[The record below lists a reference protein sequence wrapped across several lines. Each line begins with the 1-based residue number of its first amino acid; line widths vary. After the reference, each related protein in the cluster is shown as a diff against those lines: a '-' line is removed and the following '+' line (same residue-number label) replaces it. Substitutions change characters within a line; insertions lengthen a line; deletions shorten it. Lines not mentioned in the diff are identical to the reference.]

1 MEIVFEC
8 GGVTGHRLFEDL
20 RLFAFVQHFG
30 EQPEV
35 VPLGFRVFGQG
46 EEMAADQQWL
56 ITLAFGQ
63 LEVAAMTFEGAF
75 GQMLAAL
82 AVDEAARVIVVF
94 EVGQGV
100 ATVFAFQ
107 GQARFFEV
115 VVATGGAA
123 GAGFQAQVEALDNRV
138 AGDHA
143 GVLLIGHRGQ
153 FREHRLVIAENE
165 LVRVGAV
172 LEVEVNAFFLA
183 QALDEVQIRLVVLH
197 AVDAFRID
205 RTGLEFVGVAL
216 DAVLFQHHADDFR
229 HAEVLEDALV
239 DAVREVSQLRAQRHR
254 ITGQAFARVTLRGAV
269 DLAMD
274 AAAVRRQ
281 LQEGHY
287 SSMIR
292 GAWVDSYL
300 QTQELLG
307 LKEGQGVS
315 SEDEAD
321 YKAFEARLQEQMANY
336 RKTMAT
342 DEDRSEFALFEKYH
356 DTYMQIQDA
365 VLDLHKRNLEAD
377 AIKLF
382 NEKLTPAWYTG
393 RMKLND
399 IIGENK
405 VVADTAMANIDDAV
419 ATAKVSMVISLL
431 VAVLAAGLCGLLLM
445 RAIMAPMN
453 RIVTILDIMRTGD
466 LSSRLNLDRKDEF
479 GAVETGFNDMMTE
492 LTSLVSQAQRSSVQ
506 VTTSVTEIAATS
518 KQQQATATET
528 AATTTEIGATSR
540 EIAATSRDL
549 VRTMTEVSTAADQAS
564 VLAGSGQQ
572 GLARMEDTMHSVM
585 GAADLVNAK
594 LAILNEKAGNINQV
608 VVTIVKVADQTNL
621 LSLNAAIEAEKA
633 GEYGRGFAVVATE
646 VRRLADQTAV
656 ATYDI
661 EQMVRE
667 IQSAVSAGVMG
678 MDKFSEEVRRGM
690 SEVQQVGEQLS
701 QIIHQVQALAPR
713 VLMVNEGMQAQAT
726 GAEQINHALVQL
738 GDASS
743 QTVESLRQ
751 ASFAIDELS
760 QVAVGLRSGVS
771 RFKV

>member
-1 MEIVFEC
+1 MKNWTLRQRILASFAVIIAIMLLM
-8 GGVTGHRLFEDL
+8 VLVSYSRLLKIEDS
-20 RLFAFVQHFG
+20 
-30 EQPEV
+30 EE
-35 VPLGFRVFGQG
+35 RVR
-46 EEMAADQQWL
+46 A
-56 ITLAFGQ
+56 
-63 LEVAAMTFEGAF
+63 
-75 GQMLAAL
+75 
-82 AVDEAARVIVVF
+82 
-94 EVGQGV
+94 
-100 ATVFAFQ
+100 
-107 GQARFFEV
+107 
-115 VVATGGAA
+115 
-123 GAGFQAQVEALDNRV
+123 
-138 AGDHA
+138 
-143 GVLLIGHRGQ
+143 
-153 FREHRLVIAENE
+153 
-165 LVRVGAV
+165 
-172 LEVEVNAFFLA
+172 
-183 QALDEVQIRLVVLH
+183 
-197 AVDAFRID
+197 
-205 RTGLEFVGVAL
+205 
-216 DAVLFQHHADDFR
+216 DAVPG
-229 HAEVLEDALV
+229 VY
-239 DAVREVSQLRAQRHR
+239 
-254 ITGQAFARVTLRGAV
+254 
-269 DLAMD
+269 
-274 AAAVRRQ
+274 
-281 LQEGHY
+281 Y

-292 GAWVDSYL
+292 GGWVDSYVL
-300 QTQELLG
+300 TQQIVG
-307 LKEGQGVS
+307 LSGNREITAEDKARYQGFEQHLREEIQNYQKLIQNPADQAS
-315 SEDEAD
+315 FDE
-321 YKAFEARLQEQMANY
+321 FEAFHLAFNQAVA
-336 RKTMAT
+336 K
-342 DEDRSEFALFEKYH
+342 
-356 DTYMQIQDA
+356 
-365 VLDLHKRNLEAD
+365 VLDLYQRKDYEGARLALEKD
-377 AIKLF
+377 
-382 NEKLTPAWYTG
+382 LTPAWIGG
-393 RMKLND
+393 RGHLNQ
-399 IIGENK
+399 IIERNRELAESATQTIG
-405 VVADTAMANIDDAV
+405 DAV
-419 ATAKVSMVISLL
+419 TAAKVAMGLSFLVALI
-431 VAVLAAGLCGLLLM
+431 VAVLCGFLLM

-453 RIVTILDIMRTGD
+453 RIVEILEIMRSGD
-466 LSSRLNLDRKDEF
+466 LSGRLNLARKDEF
-479 GAVETGFNDMMTE
+479 GAVETGFNDMMAE

-518 KQQQATATET
+518 RQQQATATET

-564 VLAGSGQQ
+564 VAAGSGQQ
-572 GLARMEDTMHSVM
+572 GLARMEETMHSVM

-690 SEVQQVGEQLS
+690 AEVQQIGEQLS

-751 ASFAIDELS
+751 ASSAIDELS

>member
-1 MEIVFEC
+1 MKNW
-8 GGVTGHRLFEDL
+8 TL
-20 RLFAFVQHFG
+20 RQRILASFAVII
-30 EQPEV
+30 
-35 VPLGFRVFGQG
+35 
-46 EEMAADQQWL
+46 A
-56 ITLAFGQ
+56 I
-63 LEVAAMTFEGAF
+63 
-75 GQMLAAL
+75 MLL
-82 AVDEAARVIVVF
+82 M
-94 EVGQGV
+94 
-100 ATVFAFQ
+100 
-107 GQARFFEV
+107 V
-115 VVATGGAA
+115 VVSYSRLLKIEDS
-123 GAGFQAQVEALDNRV
+123 EAS
-138 AGDHA
+138 
-143 GVLLIGHRGQ
+143 
-153 FREHRLVIAENE
+153 
-165 LVRVGAV
+165 VR
-172 LEVEVNAFFLA
+172 
-183 QALDEVQIRLVVLH
+183 D
-197 AVDAFRID
+197 
-205 RTGLEFVGVAL
+205 
-216 DAVLFQHHADDFR
+216 
-229 HAEVLEDALV
+229 DALPGV
-239 DAVREVSQLRAQRHR
+239 Y
-254 ITGQAFARVTLRGAV
+254 F
-269 DLAMD
+269 
-274 AAAVRRQ
+274 
-281 LQEGHY
+281 

-292 GAWVDSYL
+292 SAWVDTYL
-300 QTQELLG
+300 QTQEMLL

-315 SEDEAD
+315 AEDAAD
-321 YKAFEARLQEQMANY
+321 FKVFETRLQEQLANY
-336 RKTMAT
+336 RGTVT
-342 DEDRSEFALFEKYH
+342 TEEDKIEFAAFEQRH
-356 DTYMQIQDA
+356 EEFNRIHAA
-365 VLDLHKRNLEAD
+365 VLDLHKRNQEAE

-382 NEKLTPAWYTG
+382 NEQLTPAWTAG

-399 IIGENK
+399 IIRENK
-405 VVADTAMANIDDAV
+405 AVADNDMAAIDDAV
-419 ATAKVSMVISLL
+419 VTAKISMGVSLL
-431 VAVLAAGLCGLLLM
+431 VAILAAGLCGLLLM

-453 RIVTILDIMRTGD
+453 RIVSILEVMRTGD
-466 LSSRLNLDRKDEF
+466 LSNRLNLERKDEF
-479 GAVETGFNDMMTE
+479 GAVETGFNDMMSE

-518 KQQQATATET
+518 RQQQATATET

-549 VRTMTEVSTAADQAS
+549 VRTMTEVSSAADQAS
-564 VLAGSGQQ
+564 VAAGSGQQ
-572 GLARMEDTMHSVM
+572 GLARMEETMHSVM

>member
-1 MEIVFEC
+1 MKNW
-8 GGVTGHRLFEDL
+8 TL
-20 RLFAFVQHFG
+20 RQRILASFAVII
-30 EQPEV
+30 
-35 VPLGFRVFGQG
+35 
-46 EEMAADQQWL
+46 A
-56 ITLAFGQ
+56 I
-63 LEVAAMTFEGAF
+63 
-75 GQMLAAL
+75 MLL
-82 AVDEAARVIVVF
+82 M
-94 EVGQGV
+94 
-100 ATVFAFQ
+100 
-107 GQARFFEV
+107 
-115 VVATGGAA
+115 
-123 GAGFQAQVEALDNRV
+123 
-138 AGDHA
+138 
-143 GVLLIGHRGQ
+143 
-153 FREHRLVIAENE
+153 
-165 LVRVGAV
+165 
-172 LEVEVNAFFLA
+172 
-183 QALDEVQIRLVVLH
+183 VVLSYSRLLKIE
-197 AVDAFRID
+197 ASENSVRDDAIP
-205 RTGLEFVGVAL
+205 GVY
-216 DAVLFQHHADDFR
+216 
-229 HAEVLEDALV
+229 
-239 DAVREVSQLRAQRHR
+239 
-254 ITGQAFARVTLRGAV
+254 
-269 DLAMD
+269 
-274 AAAVRRQ
+274 
-281 LQEGHY
+281 Y

-300 QTQELLG
+300 QTQKLLG

-315 SEDEAD
+315 SEDAAD

-342 DEDRSEFALFEKYH
+342 DEDRSEFAAFEKYH
-356 DTYMQIQDA
+356 DAYMQIQDA

-377 AIKLF
+377 AVRMF
-382 NEKLTPAWYTG
+382 HEKLTPGWYAG

-405 VVADTAMANIDDAV
+405 RVADEAMANIDDAV

-431 VAVLAAGLCGLLLM
+431 VAVLAAGFCGLLLM

-760 QVAVGLRSGVS
+760 QVALGLRSGVS

>member
-1 MEIVFEC
+1 MKNW
-8 GGVTGHRLFEDL
+8 TL
-20 RLFAFVQHFG
+20 RQRILASFAVII
-30 EQPEV
+30 
-35 VPLGFRVFGQG
+35 
-46 EEMAADQQWL
+46 A
-56 ITLAFGQ
+56 I
-63 LEVAAMTFEGAF
+63 
-75 GQMLAAL
+75 MLL
-82 AVDEAARVIVVF
+82 M
-94 EVGQGV
+94 
-100 ATVFAFQ
+100 
-107 GQARFFEV
+107 V
-115 VVATGGAA
+115 VVSYSRLLKI
-123 GAGFQAQVEALDNRV
+123 EASENSVRDD
-138 AGDHA
+138 AIP
-143 GVLLIGHRGQ
+143 GVY
-153 FREHRLVIAENE
+153 
-165 LVRVGAV
+165 
-172 LEVEVNAFFLA
+172 
-183 QALDEVQIRLVVLH
+183 
-197 AVDAFRID
+197 
-205 RTGLEFVGVAL
+205 
-216 DAVLFQHHADDFR
+216 
-229 HAEVLEDALV
+229 
-239 DAVREVSQLRAQRHR
+239 
-254 ITGQAFARVTLRGAV
+254 
-269 DLAMD
+269 
-274 AAAVRRQ
+274 
-281 LQEGHY
+281 Y

-307 LKEGQGVS
+307 LKEGQGIS
-315 SEDEAD
+315 SEDAAD
-321 YKAFEARLQEQMANY
+321 YKAFEARLQEQMENY

-342 DEDRSEFALFEKYH
+342 DEDRTEFAAFEKYH
-356 DTYMQIQDA
+356 DAYIQIQDA

-377 AIKLF
+377 AVRLF
-382 NEKLTPAWYTG
+382 HDKLTPTWYSG

-405 VVADTAMANIDDAV
+405 KVADQAMNNIDEAV
-419 ATAKVSMVISLL
+419 AAAKVSMFVSLL
-431 VAVLAAGLCGLLLM
+431 VAVLAAGACGLLLM

-453 RIVTILDIMRTGD
+453 RIVQILETMRTGD

>member
-1 MEIVFEC
+1 MKNW
-8 GGVTGHRLFEDL
+8 TL
-20 RLFAFVQHFG
+20 RQRILASFAVII
-30 EQPEV
+30 
-35 VPLGFRVFGQG
+35 
-46 EEMAADQQWL
+46 A
-56 ITLAFGQ
+56 I
-63 LEVAAMTFEGAF
+63 
-75 GQMLAAL
+75 MLL
-82 AVDEAARVIVVF
+82 M
-94 EVGQGV
+94 
-100 ATVFAFQ
+100 
-107 GQARFFEV
+107 V
-115 VVATGGAA
+115 VVSYS
-123 GAGFQAQVEALDNRV
+123 R
-138 AGDHA
+138 
-143 GVLLIGHRGQ
+143 LLKIEESEQ
-153 FREHRLVIAENE
+153 S
-165 LVRVGAV
+165 VR
-172 LEVEVNAFFLA
+172 
-183 QALDEVQIRLVVLH
+183 D
-197 AVDAFRID
+197 
-205 RTGLEFVGVAL
+205 
-216 DAVLFQHHADDFR
+216 
-229 HAEVLEDALV
+229 DALPGV
-239 DAVREVSQLRAQRHR
+239 Y
-254 ITGQAFARVTLRGAV
+254 
-269 DLAMD
+269 
-274 AAAVRRQ
+274 
-281 LQEGHY
+281 Y
-287 SSMIR
+287 SSTIR
-292 GAWVDSYL
+292 GAWVDSFL
-300 QTQELLG
+300 QTQEMLG
-307 LKEGQGVS
+307 LKEGQGIS
-315 SEDEAD
+315 AEDAAEFKSFEVRVQEA
-321 YKAFEARLQEQMANY
+321 MASY
-336 RKTMAT
+336 RSTVT
-342 DEDRSEFALFEKYH
+342 TEEDKVEFASFEKLHEQYG
-356 DTYMQIQDA
+356 TILAA
-365 VLDLHKRNLEAD
+365 VLDLHKHNQEAE

-382 NEKLTPAWYTG
+382 NEQLTPAWTAG

-399 IIGENK
+399 ILRENK
-405 VVADTAMANIDDAV
+405 AVADQDMVNIDDAV
-419 ATAKVSMVISLL
+419 VTAKVIMGVSLL
-431 VAVLAAGLCGLLLM
+431 IAVLAAGLCGLLLM

-453 RIVTILDIMRTGD
+453 RIVQILEIMRTGD
-466 LSSRLNLDRKDEF
+466 LSSRLNLERKDEF
-479 GAVETGFNDMMTE
+479 NAVETGFNDMMTE
-492 LTSLVSQAQRSSVQ
+492 LTALVSQAQRSSVQ

>member
-1 MEIVFEC
+1 MKNW
-8 GGVTGHRLFEDL
+8 TL
-20 RLFAFVQHFG
+20 RQRILASFAVII
-30 EQPEV
+30 
-35 VPLGFRVFGQG
+35 
-46 EEMAADQQWL
+46 A
-56 ITLAFGQ
+56 I
-63 LEVAAMTFEGAF
+63 
-75 GQMLAAL
+75 MLL
-82 AVDEAARVIVVF
+82 M
-94 EVGQGV
+94 
-100 ATVFAFQ
+100 
-107 GQARFFEV
+107 V
-115 VVATGGAA
+115 VVSYSRLLKIETS
-123 GAGFQAQVEALDNRV
+123 EAS
-138 AGDHA
+138 
-143 GVLLIGHRGQ
+143 
-153 FREHRLVIAENE
+153 
-165 LVRVGAV
+165 VR
-172 LEVEVNAFFLA
+172 
-183 QALDEVQIRLVVLH
+183 
-197 AVDAFRID
+197 
-205 RTGLEFVGVAL
+205 
-216 DAVLFQHHADDFR
+216 
-229 HAEVLEDALV
+229 EDALPG
-239 DAVREVSQLRAQRHR
+239 LY
-254 ITGQAFARVTLRGAV
+254 
-269 DLAMD
+269 
-274 AAAVRRQ
+274 
-281 LQEGHY
+281 Y

-292 GAWVDSYL
+292 GAWSDSYL
-300 QTQELLG
+300 RMLDMLG
-307 LKEGQGVS
+307 LEEGQDFS
-315 SEDEAD
+315 AEDVAD
-321 YKAFEARLQEQMANY
+321 FKGYAARLQEQMELY
-336 RKTMAT
+336 KGTVTT
-342 DEDRSEFALFEKYH
+342 DEDKVEYAAFEKAHADYH
-356 DTYMQIQDA
+356 RILGA
-365 VLDLHKRNLEAD
+365 VIELYKRKQNAD

-382 NEKLTPAWYTG
+382 KEELTPAWTAG

-399 IIGENK
+399 ILRENK
-405 VVADTAMANIDDAV
+405 VVADNDIAAIDDAV
-419 ATAKVSMVISLL
+419 LTAKVIMGISLV

-453 RIVTILDIMRTGD
+453 RIVNILEIMRTGD
-466 LSSRLNLDRKDEF
+466 LSSRLNLERKDEF

-564 VLAGSGQQ
+564 VAAGSGQQ
-572 GLARMEDTMHSVM
+572 GLARMEETMHSVM

>member
-1 MEIVFEC
+1 MKNW
-8 GGVTGHRLFEDL
+8 TL
-20 RLFAFVQHFG
+20 RQRILASFAVII
-30 EQPEV
+30 
-35 VPLGFRVFGQG
+35 
-46 EEMAADQQWL
+46 A
-56 ITLAFGQ
+56 I
-63 LEVAAMTFEGAF
+63 
-75 GQMLAAL
+75 MLL
-82 AVDEAARVIVVF
+82 M
-94 EVGQGV
+94 
-100 ATVFAFQ
+100 
-107 GQARFFEV
+107 V
-115 VVATGGAA
+115 VVSYSRLLKIETS
-123 GAGFQAQVEALDNRV
+123 QEA
-138 AGDHA
+138 
-143 GVLLIGHRGQ
+143 
-153 FREHRLVIAENE
+153 
-165 LVRVGAV
+165 VR
-172 LEVEVNAFFLA
+172 
-183 QALDEVQIRLVVLH
+183 D
-197 AVDAFRID
+197 
-205 RTGLEFVGVAL
+205 
-216 DAVLFQHHADDFR
+216 DAVPGVYL
-229 HAEVLEDALV
+229 
-239 DAVREVSQLRAQRHR
+239 
-254 ITGQAFARVTLRGAV
+254 
-269 DLAMD
+269 
-274 AAAVRRQ
+274 
-281 LQEGHY
+281 

-292 GAWVDSYL
+292 SAWVDSYL
-300 QTQELLG
+300 QTIDIIG
-307 LKEGQGVS
+307 LRDDKTFTNT
-315 SEDEAD
+315 DKND
-321 YKAFEARLQEQMANY
+321 YKSFEARIEQQMANY
-336 RKTMAT
+336 EKTIHGQA
-342 DEDRSEFALFEKYH
+342 DRMEFDNFKAAHINYNK
-356 DTYMQIQDA
+356 
-365 VLDLHKRNLEAD
+365 VLAQVLERVEANDLPGANQLLE
-377 AIKLF
+377 
-382 NEKLTPAWYTG
+382 EQLTPIWTEG

-399 IIGENK
+399 IITENK
-405 VVADTAMANIDDAV
+405 NVSDR
-419 ATAKVSMVISLL
+419 ATAAIDEAVLSAKISMAVSLL
-431 VAVLAAGLCGLLLM
+431 IAILAAGLCGLLLM
-445 RAIMAPMN
+445 RAIMAPMQ
-453 RIVTILDIMRTGD
+453 RIVDILETMRDGD
-466 LSSRLNLDRKDEF
+466 LSKRLNLERKDEF

-492 LTSLVSQAQRSSVQ
+492 LTALVSQAQRSSVQ

-540 EIAATSRDL
+540 EIAATSKDL

-564 VLAGSGQQ
+564 VAAGSGQQ
-572 GLARMEDTMHSVM
+572 GLARMEETMHSVM

-608 VVTIVKVADQTNL
+608 VVTIVKVADQTIL

-690 SEVQQVGEQLS
+690 FEVQQVGEQLS